1 MPFFNAGKFVYWEKY
16 LELEKKVSFF
26 LKNRAVTLLRLSIGI
41 IYIWYGILKIIG
53 ISPVEELVLNATNW
67 VGNQNFVIFLGFF
80 ELLIGLF
87 LSIKK
92 MLRIGLLMLFL
103 QFPGTFLPLFLN
115 PEDCF
120 TFIPFGLT
128 LEGQYI
134 FKNLVLIS
142 AGLVLVASLHNK
154 EFQKD

>member
-1 MPFFNAGKFVYWEKY
+1 VNWNTYID
-16 LELEKKVSFF
+16 LEKKVSFF
-26 LKNRAVTLLRLSIGI
+26 FKDRAITLLRLSMGL

-53 ISPVEELVLNATNW
+53 ISPVEELVFRATYW
-67 VGNQNFVIFLGFF
+67 IGTHNFVIFLGFF
-80 ELLIGLF
+80 EVLIGLF
-87 LSIKK
+87 LAIKK
-92 MLRIGLLMLFL
+92 CLRLGLILFFL

-134 FKNLVLIS
+134 FKNLILFSGALI
-142 AGLVLVASLHNK
+142 LIASLHHK
-154 EFQKD
+154 EVQKN